1 MFSLAKL
8 PVRTYEFEHPETGA
22 VLHVKAP
29 KLETLQVF
37 NTVFSDPNATPDSL
51 AGIMA
56 TILKDNQEETTV
68 TKKQVMHWMD
78 SDQLAAFVGDFLG
91 WLNGVKSAD
100 PN

>member
-8 PVRTYEFEHPETGA
+8 PVRTYEFEHPETGK
-22 VLHVKAP
+22 VLHVKPP

-37 NTVFSDPNATPDSL
+37 SAVFSDPDATPDSL
-51 AGIMA
+51 AGITA
-56 TILKDNQEETTV
+56 VILRENQEATEV

-78 SDQLAAFVGDFLG
+78 SDQLAAFVSDFLG
-91 WLNGVKSAD
+91 WLNGVKATD